1 VYMVTFVVGNL
12 EVFSSLFALRRL
24 WVVECANVYIVH
36 KCAILRILMYG
47 VCVRILL

>member
-1 VYMVTFVVGNL
+1 MVGNL
-12 EVFSSLFALRRL
+12 EVFSSLFAFFRL
-24 WVVECANVYIVH
+24 WVVECANAYTVP